1 MSIIDGKQVGIGPT
15 GTALTGVREI
25 LETVKALAM
34 TVLIRILRGHQIV
47 LGEAMVHLDVELVV
61 VTLV

>member
-1 MSIIDGKQVGIGPT
+1 MSIIDGKQVGVGPT
-15 GTALTGVREI
+15 GTALTGIREI
-25 LETVKALAM
+25 LETVKALVV

-47 LGEAMVHLDVELVV
+47 LGEAMVDLDVELVV